1 MKTPNRVLFTEAVSL
16 SANVDHVLANENLN
30 GLDHRDLYDLAEKLE
45 RASHLLLVLGDRK
58 FQESIDMDV
67 PAFNEVPF

>member
-16 SANVDHVLANENLN
+16 SANVDHVLTNENLN